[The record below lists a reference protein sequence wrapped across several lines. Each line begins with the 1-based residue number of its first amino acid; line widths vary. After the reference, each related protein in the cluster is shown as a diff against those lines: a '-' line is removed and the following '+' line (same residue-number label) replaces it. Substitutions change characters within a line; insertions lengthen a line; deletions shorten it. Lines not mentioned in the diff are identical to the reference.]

1 MAGTEEV
8 GGPLFIGSGGPA
20 SEIIPEHDAIVDVN
34 QVVGHA
40 LLAGPITINAIVTVT
55 GVMEIL

>member
-20 SEIIPEHDAIVDVN
+20 SEIIPEHDSIVDVN
-34 QVVGHA
+34 QIVGHA
-40 LLAGPITINAIVTVT
+40 VLAGPITFNAVVTIE
-55 GVMEIL
+55 GVVVVI

>member
-40 LLAGPITINAIVTVT
+40 VLAGPVTFNATVT
-55 GVMEIL
+55 ITGVVVIL

>member
-20 SEIIPEHDAIVDVN
+20 SEIIPEHDSTVDVN
-34 QVVGHA
+34 QIVGHA
-40 LLAGPITINAIVTVT
+40 VLAGPFTINAVVTIT
-55 GVMEIL
+55 GVVVIL

>member
-20 SEIIPEHDAIVDVN
+20 SEIIPEHDSAVDVN
-34 QVVGHA
+34 QIVGHA
-40 LLAGPITINAIVTVT
+40 VLAGPITINAIVTIE
-55 GVMEIL
+55 GVVVVL

>member
-20 SEIIPEHDAIVDVN
+20 SEIIPEHDSTIDVN
-34 QVVGHA
+34 QIVGHA
-40 LLAGPITINAIVTVT
+40 VLAGPITFNAVITIE
-55 GVMEIL
+55 GVVVVL

>member
-1 MAGTEEV
+1 MAYHEEI

-20 SEIIPEHDAIVDVN
+20 SEVIPEHDAIVDVN

-40 LLAGPITINAIVTVT
+40 DLTGPITFNAVVTIT
-55 GVMEIL
+55 GVVVVM

>member
-20 SEIIPEHDAIVDVN
+20 SEIIPEHDSTVDVN
-34 QVVGHA
+34 QIVGHA
-40 LLAGPITINAIVTVT
+40 VLAGPITFNAVVTIE
-55 GVMEIL
+55 GVVVVI

>member
-20 SEIIPEHDAIVDVN
+20 SEIIPEHDSTIDVN
-34 QVVGHA
+34 QIVGHA
-40 LLAGPITINAIVTVT
+40 VLAGPITFNAVVTIE
-55 GVMEIL
+55 GVVVVI

>member
-1 MAGTEEV
+1 MAYHEEI

-20 SEIIPEHDAIVDVN
+20 SEVIPEHDAIVDVN

-40 LLAGPITINAIVTVT
+40 VLAGPFTINAVVTIT
-55 GVMEIL
+55 GVVVIL

>member
-20 SEIIPEHDAIVDVN
+20 SEIIPEHDSTVDVN
-34 QVVGHA
+34 QIVGHA
-40 LLAGPITINAIVTVT
+40 VLAGPITIEAIVTIE
-55 GVMEIL
+55 GVVVVL

>member
-40 LLAGPITINAIVTVT
+40 VLAGPVTFPNTITINGVLVIV
-55 GVMEIL
+55 

>member
-1 MAGTEEV
+1 MAYQKEV

-20 SEIIPEHDAIVDVN
+20 SEVIPEHDAIVDVN

-40 LLAGPITINAIVTVT
+40 VLAGPITFNAIVTIT
-55 GVMEIL
+55 GVVAVI

>member
-20 SEIIPEHDAIVDVN
+20 SEIIPEHDSTIDVN
-34 QVVGHA
+34 QIVGHA
-40 LLAGPITINAIVTVT
+40 VLAGPITFNAVITIE
-55 GVMEIL
+55 GVVVIL

>member
-20 SEIIPEHDAIVDVN
+20 SEIIPEHDSTSDVN
-34 QVVGHA
+34 QIVGHA
-40 LLAGPITINAIVTVT
+40 VLAGPITFNAVITIE
-55 GVMEIL
+55 GVVVVL

>member
-1 MAGTEEV
+1 MAYHEEI

-20 SEIIPEHDAIVDVN
+20 SEVIPEHEAIVDVN

-40 LLAGPITINAIVTVT
+40 VLAGPFTINAVVTIT
-55 GVMEIL
+55 GVVVIL

>member
-20 SEIIPEHDAIVDVN
+20 SEIIPEHDSTIDVN
-34 QVVGHA
+34 QIVGHA
-40 LLAGPITINAIVTVT
+40 VLAGPITFNAVVTIE
-55 GVMEIL
+55 GVVVVL

>member
-20 SEIIPEHDAIVDVN
+20 SEIIPEHDSTVDVN
-34 QVVGHA
+34 QIVGHA
-40 LLAGPITINAIVTVT
+40 VLAGPITIIAIVTIE
-55 GVMEIL
+55 GVVVVL

>member
-20 SEIIPEHDAIVDVN
+20 SEIIPEHDSTVDVN
-34 QVVGHA
+34 QIVGHA
-40 LLAGPITINAIVTVT
+40 VLAGPITFNAVVTIE
-55 GVMEIL
+55 GVVVVL

>member
-1 MAGTEEV
+1 MAYHEEI

-20 SEIIPEHDAIVDVN
+20 SEGIPEHDAIVDVT

-40 LLAGPITINAIVTVT
+40 VLAGPITFNAVVTIT
-55 GVMEIL
+55 GVVVVM

>member
-20 SEIIPEHDAIVDVN
+20 SEIIPEHDSTIDVN
-34 QVVGHA
+34 QIVGHA
-40 LLAGPITINAIVTVT
+40 VLAGPITFNAVITIE
-55 GVMEIL
+55 GVLVVI

>member
-20 SEIIPEHDAIVDVN
+20 SEIIPEHAAIVDVN
-34 QVVGHA
+34 QIVGHA
-40 LLAGPITINAIVTVT
+40 VLAGPITFNAVVTIE
-55 GVMEIL
+55 GVVVVL

>member
-34 QVVGHA
+34 QVVGYA
-40 LLAGPITINAIVTVT
+40 VLAGPFTINAVVTIT
-55 GVMEIL
+55 GVVVIL

>member
-40 LLAGPITINAIVTVT
+40 LLAGPITINAMVTVT
-55 GVMEIL
+55 GVMVIL